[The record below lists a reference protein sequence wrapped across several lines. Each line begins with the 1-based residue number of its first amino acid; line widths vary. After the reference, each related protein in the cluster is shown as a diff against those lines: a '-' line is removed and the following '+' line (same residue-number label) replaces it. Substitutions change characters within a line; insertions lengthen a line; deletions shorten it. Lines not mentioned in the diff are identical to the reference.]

1 MKATRSVCFTLC
13 MAILISC
20 SWLAPMDAPALKLV
34 DEGFKKALATY
45 ATARALNGFFSVIQG
60 TGISATPAGMGLTF
74 MPGQLLAPVNEL
86 IKNFA
91 DIMLVASVAFGV
103 QKVLISIGSYWMLS
117 TALTLTVFCW
127 LGVYYRKLIPSAF
140 LTKILIVLLMA
151 RFAIPLS
158 VITTDM
164 ISNSFLQ
171 KEYSEGQ
178 KVIEITSSEWSKPNP
193 SYVPKEEPRS
203 LLDELK
209 AWLPKM
215 PELNINLNQKLDS
228 LKNATNHMI
237 NLTVVFLCQTLI
249 LPLLFLW
256 IFWGIMRG
264 LLSSLR

>member
-1 MKATRSVCFTLC
+1 
-13 MAILISC
+13 
-20 SWLAPMDAPALKLV
+20 
-34 DEGFKKALATY
+34 
-45 ATARALNGFFSVIQG
+45 
-60 TGISATPAGMGLTF
+60 
-74 MPGQLLAPVNEL
+74 
-86 IKNFA
+86 
-91 DIMLVASVAFGV
+91 
-103 QKVLISIGSYWMLS
+103 
-117 TALTLTVFCW
+117 
-127 LGVYYRKLIPSAF
+127 
-140 LTKILIVLLMA
+140 MA

-158 VITTDM
+158 VIITDM

-228 LKNATNHMI
+228 LKNVTNHMI